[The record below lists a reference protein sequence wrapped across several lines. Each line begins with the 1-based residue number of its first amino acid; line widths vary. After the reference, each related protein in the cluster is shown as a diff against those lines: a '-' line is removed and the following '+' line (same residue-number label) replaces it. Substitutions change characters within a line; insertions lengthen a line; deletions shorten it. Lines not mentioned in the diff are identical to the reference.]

1 MSVQSIRSVS
11 SGRLLARN
19 TEKKNNI
26 IIYQLTE
33 NEEKNFTLYYLKQ
46 YFFRPERSNPD
57 CN

>member
-1 MSVQSIRSVS
+1 VS